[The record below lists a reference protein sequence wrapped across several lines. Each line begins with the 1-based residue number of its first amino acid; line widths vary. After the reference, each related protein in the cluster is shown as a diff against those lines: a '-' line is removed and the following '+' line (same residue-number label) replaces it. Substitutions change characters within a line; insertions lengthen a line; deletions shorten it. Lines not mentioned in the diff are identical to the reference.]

1 MNYGVIKENDLFYVF
16 GIEGIIGQLSHHG
29 LYTRDTRF
37 LSRLQWHMNPDVLVL
52 LESDTSTGYESVYRY
67 TNQPPGDQ
75 SGIPRESLLITRRQ
89 WVDGQALH
97 ESLVI
102 ENFAMV
108 PVSLKYT
115 YIVDADFLDMFEV
128 RGFRQIPFTRQ
139 VTVSGGNGSCIYT
152 YMAQDGRVTRT
163 TVSLLS
169 HDENAITADWVRA
182 AENGTARQWT
192 NSVTILPR
200 SKQYRELVVEA
211 SYDDSSKATG
221 MVIRH
226 SGRHLASQNDSDRGL
241 ESILTCQPLS
251 PAISRSYQEW
261 FNRMPQVSGNDGF
274 AQWYAQG
281 IKDLRMLQSDL
292 GYGKMVVAGVPWYA
306 VPFGRDSLIAARQM
320 LLAEPEIARGTLLT
334 MAHFQGWEERPER
347 DEQPG
352 KIVHEVRDGELSR
365 LGILPFAQYYGSID
379 ATPLFLLLM
388 ADYFKWTGDEDFV
401 RRLLPHVERA
411 LSWMIFYGDRDQ
423 DGFLEYWRE
432 ASDGIANQGWK
443 DSGDSVMYADG
454 RLVEGTVA
462 LCEVQAYAH
471 RAYMEWHDIYT
482 TFGMGNE
489 ARQLKRLA
497 ETLQANFLKHFV
509 LADGT
514 VALALDGEK
523 HPCRVISSNM
533 GQVLVSD
540 ILPPDVSRVVA
551 RHMVA
556 PDMLTGF
563 GIRTLSTREIRYNP
577 VSYHNGSV
585 WPHDTSLVI
594 YGLRRHGYVAES
606 LEVIE
611 NLLRAQDAFEY
622 HRLPELFTGFPAT
635 EITRPV
641 PYPVSCSPQAWA
653 AAVPVFVLEQ
663 CLGLKPDARHRVIQ
677 VTPVLPA
684 SVPRLEI
691 RGIRLGGGMLSV
703 ALSRDQGE
711 TDLKIIENSTG
722 WRLLKPAGKEVRS

>member
-16 GIEGIIGQLSHHG
+16 GPEGMIGRQYQHG
-29 LYTRDTRF
+29 LFTRDTRF
-37 LSRLQWHMNPDVLVL
+37 LSRLQWHVQPDVLVL

-67 TNQPPGDQ
+67 TNRPPEDE

-97 ESLVI
+97 ESLII

-115 YIVDADFLDMFEV
+115 YIIDADFLDMFEV
-128 RGFRQIPFTRQ
+128 RGFRQTPLARQ
-139 VTVSGGNGSCIYT
+139 IDVHSGNGSCVFS
-152 YMAQDGRVTRT
+152 YMAQDGLITRT
-163 TVSLLS
+163 TVLLKS
-169 HDENAITADWVRA
+169 GEATVVDADWIRVSGD
-182 AENGTARQWT
+182 GTARQWT
-192 NSVTILPR
+192 NSVTILPH
-200 SKQYRELVVEA
+200 SKQTEELVVEA
-211 SYDDSSKATG
+211 GCSDRRKTATR
-221 MVIRH
+221 MSRPEVKPAAI
-226 SGRHLASQNDSDRGL
+226 QNDFGNKLMGHSA
-241 ESILTCQPLS
+241 PLS
-251 PAISRSYQEW
+251 PAIWRSYQEW
-261 FNRMPQVSGNDGF
+261 FSRMPQVSGNDRF

-292 GYGKMVVAGVPWYA
+292 GYGKMAVAGVPWYA
-306 VPFGRDSLIAARQM
+306 VPFGRDSLIASRQM
-320 LLAEPEIARGTLLT
+320 LLAERDVARGTLLT
-334 MAHFQGWEERPER
+334 MAHFQGWEERSER

-352 KIVHEVRDGELSR
+352 KIVHEVRNGELSR
-365 LGILPFAQYYGSID
+365 LGTLPFSQYYGSID
-379 ATPLFLLLM
+379 ATPLFLLLI
-388 ADYFKWTGDEDFV
+388 ADYFKWTGDEEFV
-401 RRLLPHVERA
+401 RGLLSHVERA
-411 LSWMIFYGDRDQ
+411 LTWMTRFGDRDH

-443 DSGDSVMYADG
+443 DSGDSIMYSDG

-482 TFGMGNE
+482 AFGMVHE
-489 ARQLKRLA
+489 ADNLKHHA
-497 ETLQANFLKHFV
+497 KTLQANFLQHFV

-523 HPCRVISSNM
+523 RPCQVISSNM

-540 ILPPDVSRVVA
+540 ILPPGVA
-551 RHMVA
+551 RTVAQHMVS

-563 GIRTLSTREIRYNP
+563 GIRTLSSQEIRYNP

-585 WPHDTSLVI
+585 WPHDTSLII

-622 HRLPELFTGFPAT
+622 HRLPELFAGFSAV
-635 EITRPV
+635 EISRPV

-663 CLGLKPDARHRVIQ
+663 CLGLQPDGVHRVIQ
-677 VTPVLPA
+677 IDPMLPD
-684 SVPRLEI
+684 SVPYLEI
-691 RGIRLGGGMLSV
+691 RGIRLGGGILSV
-703 ALSRDQGE
+703 SLRRDKGGV
-711 TDLKIIENSTG
+711 DMKIIENSSG
-722 WRLLKPAGKEVRS
+722 WPLVHPMAKEVRS

>member
-1 MNYGVIKENDLFYVF
+1 VNYGVIKENDLFYVF
-16 GIEGIIGQLSHHG
+16 GTEGMIGQQSQHG
-29 LYTRDTRF
+29 LFSRDTRF
-37 LSRLQWHMNPDVLVL
+37 LSRLQWNMEPDVLVL

-67 TNQPPGDQ
+67 TNQPPGDE

-97 ESLVI
+97 ENLII

-115 YIVDADFLDMFEV
+115 YVVDADFLDMFEV
-128 RGFRQIPFTRQ
+128 RGFRQTPFTRQ
-139 VTVSGGNGSCIYT
+139 VNVTGGNGSCMYT
-152 YMAQDGRVTRT
+152 YLARDGRITRT
-163 TVSLLS
+163 VVSLQN
-169 HDENAITADWVRA
+169 HDQNAMSEDCVWVTTDS
-182 AENGTARQWT
+182 TARRWT
-192 NSVTILPR
+192 SSMTVLPH
-200 SKQYRELVVEA
+200 SKQRCELVVEA
-211 SYDDSSKATG
+211 TYADNGKTAHP
-221 MVIRH
+221 VVH
-226 SGRHLASQNDSDRGL
+226 HNGRFAGNQNDSDQNTAFN
-241 ESILTCQPLS
+241 SQPLS

-261 FNRMPQVSGNDGF
+261 FSRMPKVSGNDGF
-274 AQWYAQG
+274 AHWYEQG

-306 VPFGRDSLIAARQM
+306 VPFGRDSLIASRQM
-320 LLAEPEIARGTLLT
+320 LLAEPEVARGTLLT
-334 MAHFQGWEERPER
+334 MAHFQGCEERPER

-352 KIVHEVRDGELSR
+352 KIVHEVRNGELSR
-365 LGILPFAQYYGSID
+365 LGVLPFAQYYGSID
-379 ATPLFLLLM
+379 ATPLFLLLI

-401 RRLLPHVERA
+401 RHLLSHAERG
-411 LSWMIFYGDRDQ
+411 LSWMMHYGDRDH

-482 TFGMGNE
+482 AFGMRKE
-489 ARQLKRLA
+489 AHQLKRQA
-497 ETLQANFLKHFV
+497 ETLQGNFLKHFV

-523 HPCRVISSNM
+523 RPCRVISSNM

-540 ILPPDVSRVVA
+540 ILPPAVSDVVA
-551 RHMVA
+551 KHMVA
-556 PDMLTGF
+556 SDMLTGF

-585 WPHDTSLVI
+585 WPHDTSMII
-594 YGLRRHGYVAES
+594 YGLRRHGYVKES

-611 NLLRAQDAFEY
+611 NLLRAQDAFAY
-622 HRLPELFTGFPAT
+622 HRLPELFTGFPAV

-653 AAVPVFVLEQ
+653 AAVPIFVLEQ
-663 CLGLKPDARHRVIQ
+663 CLGLKPNGLRRVIHID
-677 VTPVLPA
+677 PVLPA

-691 RGIRLGGGMLSV
+691 RGIRLGTGVLSV
-703 ALSRDQGE
+703 DLTRDHGRTKME
-711 TDLKIIENSTG
+711 VIENSTG
-722 WRLLKPAGKEVRS
+722 WPLVENSLGREVGS